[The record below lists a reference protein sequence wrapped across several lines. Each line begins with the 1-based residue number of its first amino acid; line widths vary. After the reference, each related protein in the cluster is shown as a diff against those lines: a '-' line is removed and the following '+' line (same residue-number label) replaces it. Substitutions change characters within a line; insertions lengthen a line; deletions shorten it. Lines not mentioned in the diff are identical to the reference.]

1 MRLVLGGD
9 RLLGIGPVISVRVR
23 DGLGLPLR
31 RSSFSTR
38 AAAQANTVGD
48 RECGSVCVCVCV
60 CVMVCDGV

>member
-48 RECGSVCVCVCV
+48 R
-60 CVMVCDGV
+60 